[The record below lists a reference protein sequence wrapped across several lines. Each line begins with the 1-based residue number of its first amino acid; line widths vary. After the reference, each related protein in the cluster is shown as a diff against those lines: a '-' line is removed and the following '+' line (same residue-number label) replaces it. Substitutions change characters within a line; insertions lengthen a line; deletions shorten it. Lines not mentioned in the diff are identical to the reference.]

1 MSCLTL
7 DRKQGQKII
16 INVPERSSPIVL
28 FVSRIENSRVDA
40 ESGRVSEALV
50 GLTFNADRDIRIDR
64 EEVSRARLRKL
75 ASSTAEGAELN

>member
-7 DRKQGQKII
+7 DRKQGQKVMIC
-16 INVPERSSPIVL
+16 VPGRTDPIVL
-28 FVSRIENSRVDA
+28 LVSRIENSRVDA
-40 ESGRVSEALV
+40 DSNCVSEALV

-64 EEVSRARLRKL
+64 EEVFRARLRKL